1 MEIKNFKVYP
11 DDIWV
16 ISYPKSG
23 TTWTQEMV
31 WLIENNLDFVTARRT
46 LQRDRFP
53 FFEVKCALLRDQ
65 KTSHPLQM
73 IDCLKRP
80 RFIKSHLP
88 VDLLP
93 AQLWTVKPKIIYVVR
108 NPKDVAISYY
118 YHHRLMHGYRGNI
131 KTFVEIFLS
140 GNVAYGPY
148 WRHVLDF
155 WKLRDEPNVLINSFE
170 DMKKDICSVINK
182 MSLFLG
188 RTLKEDQVTALAH
201 YLSFESMK
209 NNSSV
214 NFHNTGPDNEV
225 IDFILRSVTDRKLFP
240 LAPLVI
246 LHPPRYL
253 THPPT
258 AIRSETK
265 VIKWRRR
272 LHEPFPRQRPRAIKM
287 NGPIAYLAPSAA
299 ATSDRRLV
307 GGLPSPAPSD
317 APYLSRCELGRVEL
331 PQRQSTRPPTGSA
344 CRDSALQ
351 GCDSALRAV
360 PYDIQFA
367 QPPPRNGYRPMFH
380 ALVSPSLQHI
390 LQSLSLLFI
399 YGNENKT

>member
-1 MEIKNFKVYP
+1 MTFHFETVKDVSFYHLIENCDSCYEKGSVRVYPSGCILQKHFKQYAMEIKKFKVYP

-65 KTSHPLQM
+65 KTLHPLQM

-182 MSLFLG
+182 MTCFLG
-188 RTLKEDQVTALAH
+188 RTLNEDQVTALAQ

-209 NNSSV
+209 KNSSV

-225 IDFILRSVTDRKLFP
+225 IDFIRKGEVGQAHDELEPDLIERFDAWSKRHLRDTDY
-240 LAPLVI
+240 
-246 LHPPRYL
+246 H
-253 THPPT
+253 
-258 AIRSETK
+258 
-265 VIKWRRR
+265 
-272 LHEPFPRQRPRAIKM
+272 
-287 NGPIAYLAPSAA
+287 
-299 ATSDRRLV
+299 
-307 GGLPSPAPSD
+307 
-317 APYLSRCELGRVEL
+317 
-331 PQRQSTRPPTGSA
+331 GS
-344 CRDSALQ
+344 L
-351 GCDSALRAV
+351 
-360 PYDIQFA
+360 
-367 QPPPRNGYRPMFH
+367 
-380 ALVSPSLQHI
+380 
-390 LQSLSLLFI
+390 
-399 YGNENKT
+399 